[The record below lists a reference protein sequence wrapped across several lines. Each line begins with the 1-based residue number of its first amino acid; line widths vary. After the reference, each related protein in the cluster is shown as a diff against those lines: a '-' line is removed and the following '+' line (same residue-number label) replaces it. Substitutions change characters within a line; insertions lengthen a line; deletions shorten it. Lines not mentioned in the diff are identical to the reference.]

1 MWDNIITAIIT
12 SGTLIALTEIVRDW
26 RNKRLNGKVNN
37 KHLDYQA
44 QKEGLDLV
52 SEFYNK
58 VKELTDSSN
67 SDLKNELLHIKQDIT
82 HIKEEQKNLKE
93 EQRKE
98 RMFLNGKYMEFL
110 KKLEQDSKTDDYDN

>member
-1 MWDNIITAIIT
+1 MWIDILTAILT
-12 SGTLIALTEIVRDW
+12 SGLIIAIIEIVRDW
-26 RNKRLNGKVNN
+26 KNKRREGKVSN

-58 VKELTDSSN
+58 VKELTDISN
-67 SDLKNELLHIKQDIT
+67 NDLKSELT
-82 HIKEEQKNLKE
+82 HIKNEISDIKNEQRNLKE

-98 RMFLNGKYMEFL
+98 RMFLNGKYQEFL
-110 KKLEQDSKTDDYDN
+110 KKLEQDNKHEEYDN

>member
-1 MWDNIITAIIT
+1 MNEIITAIIT
-12 SGTLIALTEIVRDW
+12 SGIIIALIEIIRDW
-26 RNKRLNGKVNN
+26 KNKRRGGKVSN

-52 SEFYNK
+52 SEFYLK

-67 SDLKNELLHIKQDIT
+67 SDLKNELT
-82 HIKEEQKNLKE
+82 HIKNEIADIKNEQQKLKE

-98 RMFLNGKYMEFL
+98 RMFLNGKYQEFL
-110 KKLEQDSKTDDYDN
+110 NRLEQDSKTNEYDN

>member
-26 RNKRLNGKVNN
+26 RNKRLNGKVSN

-67 SDLKNELLHIKQDIT
+67 NDLKNELLHIKQDIT

-110 KKLEQDSKTDDYDN
+110 KKLEQDSKTDEYDN